1 MGSLPVHR
9 SILVID
15 LEKSTGMHR
24 TNPIKGELRRE
35 IYRMLNV
42 ALDRTGVKPEFL
54 DRFEDRGDGVLVLI
68 HPVDEV
74 PKTHLLSRFVPEIAG
89 LLVDHNRSLPPT
101 ERASRGMRLRM
112 VVHAGEVHDD
122 GNGYYGEALDV
133 ACRLLDA
140 PKLKRSLRETA
151 GPFVLAVSEE
161 IYWGVVRHEYDGI
174 SAASYRPGLRVH
186 VAGRRRQGW
195 IHAPACASPRRP
207 RALGQTADRVIV
219 VRDRAA
225 GEVSPVSVLSGRVL
239 PTRGPVVQGE
249 CPQVS

>member
-9 SILVID
+9 SILVLD

-42 ALDRTGVKPEFL
+42 ALERSGVKPEFL

-68 HPVDEV
+68 HPVDDV
-74 PKTHLLSRFVPEIAG
+74 PKAHLLSRFVPEIAG
-89 LLVDHNRSLPPT
+89 LLGEYERGLPPA
-101 ERASRGMRLRM
+101 ERASRGMRLRV
-112 VVHAGEVHDD
+112 VVHAGEIHDD

-140 PKLKRSLRETA
+140 PRLKRFLRETA
-151 GPFVLAVSEE
+151 GPLAVAVSEE
-161 IYWGVVRHEYDGI
+161 IYWSVVRHEYDGI
-174 SAASYRPGLRVH
+174 SAAEYRPGLRVQ
-186 VAGRRRQGW
+186 VAGRRRHGW
-195 IHAPACASPRRP
+195 IHAPACASGRGPRV
-207 RALGQTADRVIV
+207 LGQAADRVIV

-239 PTRGPVVQGE
+239 PTHGPLVQGE